1 MEVHDRDRGPGP
13 GRRRVGRR
21 GMPAGTGHRP
31 RSGRHELHAF
41 APRPGRVVPLL
52 AADKQRY
59 DDIEERLSEIGYA
72 PAWPSTV
79 ADAYDEYR
87 VMQPEPAGAEGVG
100 NISVGSAEHALLAT
114 WTLAGLRSTGD
125 DNTPSPTLR
134 ANVHRRAI
142 PRTTTSHSVG
152 NSVERAS
159 RHFPNPSPTE
169 SIRAFRTHA
178 PAANPQVSHV
188 AATYNRLHAVN
199 FGKQVEHHR
208 PHLENTRK
216 PQVRAPSQ

>member
-1 MEVHDRDRGPGP
+1 MD
-13 GRRRVGRR
+13 
-21 GMPAGTGHRP
+21 GMSCTLSPLVQAESYR
-31 RSGRHELHAF
+31 
-41 APRPGRVVPLL
+41 LL

-72 PAWPSTV
+72 PAWLSTV
-79 ADAYDEYR
+79 ADAYDEYWA
-87 VMQPEPAGAEGVG
+87 MQLEPASAEGVG

-114 WTLAGLRSTGD
+114 WILAGLRNTGD
-125 DNTPSPTLR
+125 DNTLSSTLR
-134 ANVHRRAI
+134 ANVYRRAI
-142 PRTTTSHSVG
+142 PRTTTSHTVR

-159 RHFPNPSPTE
+159 RHFPSPSLTE
-169 SIRAFRTHA
+169 LSRAFWTHA
-178 PAANPQVSHV
+178 PAANPRVSHV

-216 PQVRAPSQ
+216 SQVRAPLQ